1 MDLVIP
7 PRCFVFNHIYHYME
21 KQLENLVR
29 RIIFKKFPSLTSV
42 EVSESWG
49 SYICMITSD
58 ECLSMKEGME
68 IDTEVKFLL
77 KMLSPDSNKHFK
89 EPNVRCFFD
98 CGKGFEFQHTQ
109 GYNH

>member
-1 MDLVIP
+1 
-7 PRCFVFNHIYHYME
+7 ME

-49 SYICMITSD
+49 SYTCMITSD
-58 ECLSMKEGME
+58 ECLSMKEEME
-68 IDTEVKFLL
+68 IDTEVKLLL
-77 KMLSPDSNKHFK
+77 KMLNPEPINHFRK
-89 EPNVRCFFD
+89 PNVRCFFD
-98 CGKGFEFQHTQ
+98 CGKGFEFHSTQ